1 MEELENFVASKLL
14 KIKAVKMQPHNP
26 FVWATGWNSPIY
38 CDDRKL
44 LSYPAVRNVVK
55 LELARLV
62 AEKFPDAE
70 VIASVATN
78 AIAIGVLVAEELG
91 LPFVYVHSIPKDHGF
106 ENMIEGDLKPKQK
119 VVIIEDQICMANN
132 SMRVV
137 DVLQKNACTVMGLVA
152 IYNYEFQAA
161 AKALKE
167 NQVEAYWLCG
177 FEAMISKALECK
189 IISPEDEKVFRQWQA
204 NPAEWKK

>member
-14 KIKAVKMQPHNP
+14 KIKAVKMQPNNP

-55 LELARLV
+55 LEMARLV

-91 LPFVYVHSIPKDHGF
+91 LPFVYVHPRPKDHGF

-119 VVIIEDQICMANN
+119 VVIIEDQICMGNN
-132 SMRVV
+132 SLRVV
-137 DVLQKNACTVMGLVA
+137 DVLKKNACKVLGLVA
-152 IYNYEFQAA
+152 IYNYEFEAA
-161 AKALKE
+161 ATALKS

-177 FEAMISKALECK
+177 FEAMISKALENK
-189 IISPEDEKVFRQWQA
+189 IISPDDEKVFRQWQA
-204 NPAEWKK
+204 NPSEWKK